1 MSAATFGGVVS
12 AVKNIAVGTDGS
24 DNSVAAL
31 RWALAEAKVH
41 GASVDVVYSWEFPP
55 VIDPMG
61 VSMLPS
67 TQDMDASA
75 GRLLNGV
82 MEKVDASGVSVT
94 TSVVRGAPATAL
106 LTAAKSADLLVIGRR
121 GRGGFMGL
129 LLGSVAQ
136 QVAHHAPCPVVL
148 VPA

>member
-1 MSAATFGGVVS
+1 MATSKKIV
-12 AVKNIAVGTDGS
+12 VGTDGS

-31 RWALAEAKVH
+31 RWAIEEAKAH
-41 GASVDVVYSWEFPP
+41 GAAVDVVYAWEFPP
-55 VIDPMG
+55 VIDPLG

-67 TQDMDASA
+67 ENDMNASA
-75 GRLLNGV
+75 ERLLAEV
-82 MEKVDASGVSVT
+82 LKKVDTSGVALSSRVL
-94 TSVVRGAPATAL
+94 RGAPATAL
-106 LTAAKSADLLVIGRR
+106 IAAAKDADLLVIGRR
-121 GRGGFMGL
+121 GHGGFMGL

>member
-1 MSAATFGGVVS
+1 MVASVRRGGMNGTQRIV
-12 AVKNIAVGTDGS
+12 VGTDGS

-31 RWALAEAKVH
+31 RWAVGEAKLR
-41 GASVDVVYSWEFPP
+41 GASIEVVYTWEYPP
-55 VIDPMG
+55 VIDPLG

-67 TQDMDASA
+67 ANDMTASA
-75 GRLLNGV
+75 ERLLGEV
-82 MEKVDASGVSVT
+82 LRKADVTGVSVNT
-94 TSVVRGAPATAL
+94 RVLRGAPATAL
-106 LTAAKSADLLVIGRR
+106 IAAAKDADMLVIGRR
-121 GRGGFMGL
+121 GHGGFMGL

>member
-1 MSAATFGGVVS
+1 MTSN
-12 AVKNIAVGTDGS
+12 KNIVVGTDGS

-31 RWALAEAKVH
+31 RWAIDEAKLR
-41 GASVDVVYSWEFPP
+41 GAQVNVVYTWEYPP
-55 VIDPMG
+55 VIDPLG

-67 TQDMDASA
+67 ADDMNASA
-75 GRLLNGV
+75 ERLLGEV
-82 MEKVDASGVSVT
+82 LRKVDVAGATVKTQVL
-94 TSVVRGAPATAL
+94 RGAPANAL
-106 LTAAKSADLLVIGRR
+106 IAAAKNADMLVLGRR
-121 GRGGFMGL
+121 GHGGFMGL

>member
-1 MSAATFGGVVS
+1 MSAI
-12 AVKNIAVGTDGS
+12 KNITVGTDGS
-24 DNSVAAL
+24 DNSIAAL
-31 RWALAEAKVH
+31 KWAIAEARVH
-41 GASVDVVYSWEFPP
+41 GANVGVVYSWEFPP
-55 VIDPMG
+55 AIDPLG

-67 TQDMDASA
+67 TEDMNASA
-75 GRLLNGV
+75 TRLLKGV
-82 MEKVDASGVSVT
+82 MDKVDTSGVSVT
-94 TSVVRGAPATAL
+94 SHVVRGAPATAL

-121 GRGGFMGL
+121 GHGGFMGL

>member
-1 MSAATFGGVVS
+1 MT
-12 AVKNIAVGTDGS
+12 KNIVVGTDGS

-31 RWALAEAKVH
+31 RWALDEARTRGV
-41 GASVDVVYSWEFPP
+41 AVEVVYTWEFPP
-55 VIDPMG
+55 VIDPLG

-67 TQDMDASA
+67 ADEMNSSA
-75 GRLLNGV
+75 ERLLQEV
-82 MEKVDASGVSVT
+82 MRKVDTSGVTVT
-94 TSVVRGAPATAL
+94 TRVLRGAPATAL
-106 LTAAKSADLLVIGRR
+106 IAAAKQADLLVLGRR
-121 GRGGFMGL
+121 GHGGFMGL

>member
-1 MSAATFGGVVS
+1 MTREGRIV
-12 AVKNIAVGTDGS
+12 VGTDGS

-31 RWALAEAKVH
+31 RWALGEARLR
-41 GASVDVVYSWEFPP
+41 GASIDVVYTWEYPP
-55 VIDPMG
+55 VIDPLG

-67 TQDMDASA
+67 ANDMTASA
-75 GRLLNGV
+75 ERLLDEV
-82 MEKVDASGVSVT
+82 LRKVDVVGVSVNPR
-94 TSVVRGAPATAL
+94 VLRGAPATAL
-106 LTAAKSADLLVIGRR
+106 IAAAKEAEMLVIGRR
-121 GRGGFMGL
+121 GHGGFMGL